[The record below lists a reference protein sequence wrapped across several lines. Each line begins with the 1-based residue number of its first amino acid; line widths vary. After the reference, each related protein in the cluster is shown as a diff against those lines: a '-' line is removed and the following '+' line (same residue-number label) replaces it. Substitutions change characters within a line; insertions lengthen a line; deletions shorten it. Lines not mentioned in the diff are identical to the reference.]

1 MNPSARLKSFNR
13 LLIKQKMNNKKGQF
27 YLVAAIL
34 IVLAISG
41 IASVKTY
48 TTIKSE
54 PRKIQDI
61 GSELREETT
70 RIVDYGVYSKQNLT
84 RLLNNFTDSEFAPYF
99 LKKTENTNIVFIYGD
114 ADELYSV
121 QYTPEYTG
129 TIYATLGGVV
139 SEWQTIGTYVNRTRI
154 TDDGDNLVT
163 VTILNRNFD
172 FEIKENE
179 MFYFLITQEKDGEI
193 YVERN

>member
-1 MNPSARLKSFNR
+1 MK
-13 LLIKQKMNNKKGQF
+13 NKRGQF
-27 YLVAAIL
+27 YLVVAIL
-34 IVLAISG
+34 IILAISG

-70 RIVDYGVYSKQNLT
+70 RIIDYGVYSKQNLT
-84 RLLNNFTDSEFAPYF
+84 KLLNNFTDSEFAPYF
-99 LKKTENTNIVFIYGD
+99 LKKTEKTNIVFIYGD

-121 QYTPEYTG
+121 QYTPENTG
-129 TIYATLGGVV
+129 SVYAILGGVS
-139 SEWQTIGTYVNRTRI
+139 SEWSTIGIYVNRTKI
-154 TDDGDNLVT
+154 TDDTGDKIVIL
-163 VTILNRNFD
+163 TILSRNFE
-172 FEIKENE
+172 FEIRENE
-179 MFYFLITQEKDGEI
+179 MFYFLITQEKDEEI

>member
-1 MNPSARLKSFNR
+1 MKS
-13 LLIKQKMNNKKGQF
+13 KKGQF

-48 TTIKSE
+48 TSIKSE

-61 GSELREETT
+61 GSELKEETT
-70 RIVDYGVYSKQNLT
+70 RIVDYGIYSKQNLT
-84 RLLNNFTDSEFAPYF
+84 RVLNNFTDSEFAPYF

-114 ADELYSV
+114 ANELYSV

-129 TIYATLGGVV
+129 TIYATLGGVY
-139 SEWQTIGTYVNRTRI
+139 SEWPTIGTYVNRTKI
-154 TDDGDNLVT
+154 TDNNGDKIVNVN
-163 VTILNRNFD
+163 ILNRNFD

-179 MFYFLITQEKDGEI
+179 MFYFLITQEKEGEI

>member
-1 MNPSARLKSFNR
+1 
-13 LLIKQKMNNKKGQF
+13 MNNKKGQF

-41 IASVKTY
+41 IASIKTY
-48 TTIKSE
+48 TVIKSE

-84 RLLNNFTDSEFAPYF
+84 RVLNNFTDSEFAPYF

-114 ADELYSV
+114 AD
-121 QYTPEYTG
+121 
-129 TIYATLGGVV
+129 
-139 SEWQTIGTYVNRTRI
+139 
-154 TDDGDNLVT
+154 
-163 VTILNRNFD
+163 
-172 FEIKENE
+172 
-179 MFYFLITQEKDGEI
+179 
-193 YVERN
+193 

>member
-1 MNPSARLKSFNR
+1 
-13 LLIKQKMNNKKGQF
+13 MNNKKGQF

-84 RLLNNFTDSEFAPYF
+84 RILNNFTDSEFAPYF
-99 LKKTENTNIVFIYGD
+99 LKKTENTNIVFVYGN
-114 ADELYSV
+114 ADELYSA

-129 TIYATLGGVV
+129 TIYATLGGV
-139 SEWQTIGTYVNRTRI
+139 SSGLQTRGTFVNRTRI
-154 TDDGDNLVT
+154 TDDGDKILT

-179 MFYFLITQEKDGEI
+179 MFYFLITQEKEGEV

>member
-1 MNPSARLKSFNR
+1 
-13 LLIKQKMNNKKGQF
+13 MNNKKGQF
-27 YLVAAIL
+27 YLVAAII

-48 TTIKSE
+48 TNIKSE

-61 GSELREETT
+61 GSELKEETT

-84 RLLNNFTDSEFAPYF
+84 KILNNFTDSEFAPYF

-121 QYTPEYTG
+121 QYFPKDTG
-129 TIYATLGGVV
+129 TIYASLGGA
-139 SEWQTIGTYVNRTRI
+139 SAQWSTIGTYVNRTRI
-154 TDDGDNLVT
+154 TDADGDKIVT

-179 MFYFLITQEKDGEI
+179 MFYFLITQEKEGEV

>member
-1 MNPSARLKSFNR
+1 
-13 LLIKQKMNNKKGQF
+13 MNNKKGQF

-48 TTIKSE
+48 TVIKSE

-61 GSELREETT
+61 GSELKEETT
-70 RIVDYGVYSKQNLT
+70 RIIDYGIYSRENLT
-84 RLLNNFTDSEFAPYF
+84 KVLNNFTDSEFAPYF

-114 ADELYSV
+114 ANELYSV
-121 QYTPEYTG
+121 QYFPEDTG
-129 TIYATLGGVV
+129 TIYATLGGA
-139 SEWQTIGTYVNRTRI
+139 STQWSTMGTFVNRTRI
-154 TDDGDNLVT
+154 TDDGDKIVN

-172 FEIKENE
+172 FEIRENE